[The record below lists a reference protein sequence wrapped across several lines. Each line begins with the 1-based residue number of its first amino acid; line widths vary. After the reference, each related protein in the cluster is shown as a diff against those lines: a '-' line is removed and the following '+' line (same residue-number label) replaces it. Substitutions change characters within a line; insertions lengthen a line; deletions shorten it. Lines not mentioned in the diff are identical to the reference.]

1 MTMHWLALILLI
13 LSTSACGIF
22 TSQPAAPAPIIQE
35 TTSSDTIVTNTPTSP
50 GAFPEPTSLSGP
62 STNFTLPGP
71 ETVTWRSFMDG
82 FNDPLLLTHAGDER
96 LFIVEQDGLIWV
108 IEDGQKVQEPFLD
121 IRHLVS
127 VEPNER
133 GLLGLAFHPNYDE
146 TGRFFVNYT
155 NLRGNTT
162 ISSFFTSSNRNKADT
177 TSESILLEI
186 NQPFSNHNGGGI
198 AFGPD
203 SYLYIGTGDGGSAGD
218 PNGFGQN
225 LNVLLGKML
234 RLDIDSQQPYAIPA
248 DNPFIDKDGLGEIWA
263 YGLRNPWRFS
273 FDALTGDLYMGD
285 VGQNAWE
292 EVNFQSADSQGGLN
306 YGWNIM
312 EGSHAFSEGDQTG
325 LTLPVAEY
333 DHSRGCSIT
342 GGVVVRDSQLP
353 GWEGVYLYGDYCS
366 GQIWGLIRDEGG
378 GWTNLSLY
386 ESGVRISSFGLDS
399 SNRVYLVDHGGKIY
413 RLDPQSP

>member
-1 MTMHWLALILLI
+1 MQWFALILLI

-22 TSQPAAPAPIIQE
+22 NSQPAAPAPIIQGGK
-35 TTSSDTIVTNTPTSP
+35 SSDTIVTNTPASTV
-50 GAFPEPTSLSGP
+50 AFPDPTSRSDP
-62 STNFTLPGP
+62 STNFTLPAP
-71 ETVTWRSFMDG
+71 ETATWRSFMDG
-82 FNDPLLLTHAGDER
+82 FDKPLLLTHAGDER
-96 LFIVEQDGLIWV
+96 LFVVEQDGLIWV

-121 IRHLVS
+121 ISDIVGADAS
-127 VEPNER
+127 ER

-162 ISSFFTSSNRNKADT
+162 ISSFFVSSDRNKADT
-177 TSESILLEI
+177 TSEVILLDI
-186 NQPFSNHNGGGI
+186 SQPFSNHNGGGI

-203 SYLYIGTGDGGSAGD
+203 GYLYLGTGDGGSGGD

-248 DNPFIDKDGLGEIWA
+248 DNPFIDKEGLGEIWA
-263 YGLRNPWRFS
+263 YGLRNPWRFA
-273 FDALTGDLYMGD
+273 FDPLIGDLYMGD

-292 EVNFQSADSQGGLN
+292 EVNFQSADSHGGLN

-312 EGSHAFSEGDQTG
+312 EGSHAFSEGDQSG

-333 DHSRGCSIT
+333 DHSHGCSIT
-342 GGVVVRDSQLP
+342 GGVVVRDSELP
-353 GWEGVYLYGDYCS
+353 RWGGVYLYGDFCS
-366 GQIWGLIRDEGG
+366 GQIWGLIRNEGG
-378 GWTNLSLY
+378 AWTNLALY
-386 ESGVRISSFGLDS
+386 KSGASISSFGLDS
-399 SNRVYLVDHGGKIY
+399 SDRVYLVDHGGTIF
-413 RLDPQSP
+413 RLEPLGE